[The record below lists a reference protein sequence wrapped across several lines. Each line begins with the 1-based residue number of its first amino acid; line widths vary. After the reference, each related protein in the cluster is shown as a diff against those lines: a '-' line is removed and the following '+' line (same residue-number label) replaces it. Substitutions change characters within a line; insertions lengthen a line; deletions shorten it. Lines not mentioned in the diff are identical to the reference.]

1 MKCAT
6 EMVSG
11 GMICILSFMMI
22 GSGIQETLRL
32 LYQHFERINIGVT
45 NGVYEECHWDGLR

>member
-1 MKCAT
+1 MKCAI

-11 GMICILSFMMI
+11 GMICTLSFMMT

-32 LYQHFERINIGVT
+32 LYQNFERLNIGVT
-45 NGVYEECHWDGLR
+45 DGKGL